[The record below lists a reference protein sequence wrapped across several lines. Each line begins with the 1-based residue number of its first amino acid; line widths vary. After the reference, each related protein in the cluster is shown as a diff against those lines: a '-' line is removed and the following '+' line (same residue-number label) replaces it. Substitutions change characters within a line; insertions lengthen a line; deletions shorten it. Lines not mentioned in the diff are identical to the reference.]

1 MKPYIIP
8 ILDILFIYLV
18 YHIMPWPTFVT
29 IYGSI
34 VLISQLI
41 LILYVF
47 LRFDRCLQVKFTKPI
62 VRTFI
67 LYSVT
72 MLLYLTSEH
81 TIAYILAIST
91 TISFYLLYYI
101 RYKAN
106 QLF

>member
-67 LYSVT
+67 LYSVII
-72 MLLYLTSEH
+72 LLYLTSEH

>member
-1 MKPYIIP
+1 MKHYIIP
-8 ILDILFIYLV
+8 ILDILFVYLV

-34 VLISQLI
+34 VLTVQLI

-47 LRFDRCLQVKFTKPI
+47 LRFDRCLQIQFTKPI
-62 VRTFI
+62 ISTFI
-67 LYSVT
+67 IYSIT
-72 MLLYLTSEH
+72 ILLYLTSEH
-81 TIAYILAIST
+81 TIAHILALSAT
-91 TISFYLLYYI
+91 VSFYLLYYI

>member
-34 VLISQLI
+34 VLITQLI

-47 LRFDRCLQVKFTKPI
+47 LRFDRCLQIQFTKPI
-62 VRTFI
+62 ISTFI
-67 LYSVT
+67 IYSIT
-72 MLLYLTSEH
+72 ILLYLTSEH
-81 TIAYILAIST
+81 TIAHILALST
-91 TISFYLLYYI
+91 TVSFYLLYYI

>member
-1 MKPYIIP
+1 MKSYIIP
-8 ILDILFIYLV
+8 ILDILLVYLV

-34 VLISQLI
+34 VLTVQLI

-47 LRFDRCLQVKFTKPI
+47 LRFDRCLQIQFTKPI
-62 VRTFI
+62 ISTFI
-67 LYSVT
+67 IYSIT
-72 MLLYLTSEH
+72 ILLYLTSEH
-81 TIAYILAIST
+81 TIAHILALST
-91 TISFYLLYYI
+91 TVSFYLLYYI